1 MHEHQRLHFSAHD
14 RPNPPPIAALQFIR
28 SRTREER
35 SDESLRQEEKC
46 ARATRAGPA
55 SSRVRTTNSFLCYC
69 HLSHVA
75 ATETPVAPPPTA
87 PSPQDN
93 AQQAITKVRDMIET
107 IDKREGHVQR
117 KIDNE
122 ITNAKKLSAAGK
134 KREALQCIKRKKMYE
149 KQLDQIR

>member
-1 MHEHQRLHFSAHD
+1 M
-14 RPNPPPIAALQFIR
+14 
-28 SRTREER
+28 
-35 SDESLRQEEKC
+35 
-46 ARATRAGPA
+46 
-55 SSRVRTTNSFLCYC
+55 
-69 HLSHVA
+69 SHVA